1 MVNIYIGIIDA
12 DLISRPKHRFPNLAC
27 MKISGYMKSQK
38 YDVKLITD
46 FEEIKNNNF
55 DKIYISKVF
64 TDTNVPE
71 WVLQLDNVEYGGT
84 GFFYD
89 KADPLPDYIEHH
101 MPDYHLY
108 DEWVEYQLKN
118 GGKALDYK
126 YYTQYSI
133 GFMARG
139 CFRKCSF
146 CVNKNYNKVELHSP
160 VEEFLDKN
168 RKYICLLDDNIL
180 GFSNWK
186 EALESLQKTGKR
198 FEFKQGM
205 DIRLMTDEKARM
217 LVESKYIGDYIF
229 AFDNISDKD
238 LIERKLQLWRKYDIT
253 KGQNTKLYVLC
264 AFDRNNKYDY
274 NFWAKDI
281 RDTFERIKIL
291 MKYNCLPYIMRFEKY
306 KDSPYYGM
314 YINIAS
320 WGNQPHLFK
329 KMSFREWCITDNKR
343 KGGNSATI
351 RYLEQFEKDNPYIAK
366 EYFDLKFYELNIYGN
381 NNNIDKILI

>member
-1 MVNIYIGIIDA
+1 MYIGIIDA

-46 FEEIKNNNF
+46 YEEIKNNNF

-108 DEWVEYQLKN
+108 DEWVKNQLKS
-118 GGKALDYK
+118 GRGKPLDYK
-126 YYTQYSI
+126 YYTDYSI
-133 GFMARG
+133 GFTTRG
-139 CFRKCSF
+139 CFRKCEF

-186 EALESLQKTGKR
+186 EVLESLQKTGKR

-229 AFDNISDKD
+229 AFDDISDKD

-306 KDSPYYGM
+306 KDSPYYGV
-314 YINIAS
+314 YVNIAS
-320 WGNQPHLFK
+320 WANQPHLFTK
-329 KMSFREWCITDNKR
+329 KSFREWCIADDKR

-351 RYLEQFEKDNPYIAK
+351 RYLEQFEKENPEISK
-366 EYFDLKFYELNIYGN
+366 EYFDLKFDELNIYGN
-381 NNNIDKILI
+381 NNNIDKI

>member
-46 FEEIKNNNF
+46 YEEIKNNNF

-108 DEWVEYQLKN
+108 DEWVEHQLKN
-118 GGKALDYK
+118 GGKPLDYK

-133 GFMARG
+133 GFMTRG

-186 EALESLQKTGKR
+186 EVLESLQKTGKR

-229 AFDNISDKD
+229 AFDNIADKD
-238 LIERKLQLWRKYDIT
+238 LIEEKLKLWKRYCT
-253 KGQNTKLYVLC
+253 TTAQTTKLYVFC
-264 AFDRNNKYDY
+264 GFDRNDKWDYD
-274 NFWAKDI
+274 FWVQDI
-281 RDTFERIKIL
+281 KDTFERIKIL
-291 MKYNCLPYIMRFEKY
+291 MKYGCLPYIMRFERY
-306 KDSPYYGM
+306 KESPYAGT
-314 YINIAS
+314 YINLAR
-320 WGNQPHLFK
+320 WCNQPNFFK
-329 KMSFREWCITDNKR
+329 KTSYR
-343 KGGNSATI
+343 KYCEMNQERTKNSICSAM
-351 RYLEQFEKDNPYIAK
+351 RYLNEFELKHPDIAK
-366 EYFDLKFYELNIYGN
+366 EYFDLKFEDLNMYN
-381 NNNIDKILI
+381 SNIILK

>member
-1 MVNIYIGIIDA
+1 
-12 DLISRPKHRFPNLAC
+12 

-46 FEEIKNNNF
+46 YEEIKNNNF

-108 DEWVEYQLKN
+108 DEWVKNQLKS
-118 GGKALDYK
+118 GRGKPLDYK
-126 YYTQYSI
+126 YYTDYSI
-133 GFMARG
+133 GFTTRG
-139 CFRKCSF
+139 CFRKCEF

-186 EALESLQKTGKR
+186 EVLESLQKTGKR

-229 AFDNISDKD
+229 AFDDISDKD

-291 MKYNCLPYIMRFEKY
+291 MKYNCLSYIMRFEKY
-306 KDSPYYGM
+306 KDSPYYGV
-314 YINIAS
+314 YVNIAS
-320 WGNQPHLFK
+320 WANQPHLFK
-329 KMSFREWCITDNKR
+329 KMSFREWCIADDKR

-351 RYLEQFEKDNPYIAK
+351 RYLEQFEKENPEISK
-366 EYFDLKFYELNIYGN
+366 EYFDLKFDELNIYGN
-381 NNNIDKILI
+381 NNNIDKI

>member
-1 MVNIYIGIIDA
+1 MYIGIIDA

-46 FEEIKNNNF
+46 YEEIKNNNF

-108 DEWVEYQLKN
+108 DEWVKNQLKS
-118 GGKALDYK
+118 GRGKPLDYK
-126 YYTQYSI
+126 YYTDYSI
-133 GFMARG
+133 GFTTRG
-139 CFRKCSF
+139 CFRKCEF

-186 EALESLQKTGKR
+186 EVLESLQKTGKR

-205 DIRLMTDEKARM
+205 DIRLMTNEKARM

-229 AFDNISDKD
+229 AFDNIADRD
-238 LIERKLQLWRKYDIT
+238 LIEEKLKLWRKYCKT
-253 KGQNTKLYVLC
+253 KGQNTKLYIFC
-264 AFDRNNKYDY
+264 AFDRNNKWDY
-274 NFWAKDI
+274 NFWIQDI
-281 RDTFERIKIL
+281 SQIFERVKIL
-291 MKYNCLPYIMRFEKY
+291 MRYNCLPYIMRFKEY
-306 KDSPYYGM
+306 KNSPYYGM

-329 KMSFREWCITDNKR
+329 KMSFREWCIADDKR

-351 RYLEQFEKDNPYIAK
+351 RYLEQFEKDNPHIAK
-366 EYFDLKFYELNIYGN
+366 EYFDLKFDELNIYGN
-381 NNNIDKILI
+381 NNNIDKI

>member
-1 MVNIYIGIIDA
+1 
-12 DLISRPKHRFPNLAC
+12 
-27 MKISGYMKSQK
+27 MKSQK

-46 FEEIKNNNF
+46 YEEIKNNNF

-108 DEWVEYQLKN
+108 DEWVKNQLKS
-118 GGKALDYK
+118 GRGEPLDYK
-126 YYTQYSI
+126 YYTDYSI
-133 GFMARG
+133 GFTTRG
-139 CFRKCSF
+139 CFRKCEF
-146 CVNKNYNKVELHSP
+146 CVNKNYNKVVLHSP
-160 VEEFLDKN
+160 IDEFLDKD

-180 GFSNWK
+180 GFSQWK
-186 EALESLQKTGKR
+186 LILESLQKTGKR

-229 AFDNISDKD
+229 AFDDISDKD
-238 LIERKLQLWRKYDIT
+238 LIERKLQLWRKYDIA

-306 KDSPYYGM
+306 KDSPYYGV
-314 YINIAS
+314 YVNIAS
-320 WGNQPHLFK
+320 WANPPHLFTK
-329 KMSFREWCITDNKR
+329 KSFREWCIADDKR

-351 RYLEQFEKDNPYIAK
+351 RYLEQFEKENPEIAK
-366 EYFDLKFYELNIYGN
+366 EYFDLKFDELNIYGN
-381 NNNIDKILI
+381 NNNIDKISI